1 MDELSVFCSEL
12 KRVVG
17 DSSELSIEKARKI
30 VQSLNEFLYTRYP
43 DIGSTYVLDATYD
56 YVSDFHKYWESHYK
70 DILDVRI
77 DDENC
82 EKVADALHRVYLD
95 TKGHAFFH
103 VWDTCELSPE
113 DICRIRL
120 FTANQDFRGSRDFS
134 ELAEIFED
142 DDTIFDEDKIISDP
156 AGFVKNIGLS
166 DLSQN
171 DKRQTYAKK
180 IAEFVKSKNVSP
192 FGLISCF
199 NNNVYD
205 LRNALINCVSSGYG
219 NKKADMFVRDMVVLN
234 IWTNV
239 IDFEKIDV
247 ASDVNTIKVA
257 LKTGVL
263 KTSIPLVSSFLDI
276 FCHQYGYIDEMN
288 AKAWR
293 RVWEI
298 WNEKYPAECIQSP
311 CLMDYFVYGVIGK
324 QFCKESLAVFK
335 CDAYDHSFKW
345 HSARNKTCRI
355 CHGEGRKGITATCVK
370 KIMPC
375 CDPEGA
381 IAILKSE
388 YVSKLPEKGK
398 IRECPFKNICDT
410 NDLKKLQ
417 PPKSIS
423 ILGKTGWT
431 SAYSDKGCGGGGLM
445 A

>member
-276 FCHQYGYIDEMN
+276 FCHQYG
-288 AKAWR
+288 
-293 RVWEI
+293 
-298 WNEKYPAECIQSP
+298 
-311 CLMDYFVYGVIGK
+311 
-324 QFCKESLAVFK
+324 
-335 CDAYDHSFKW
+335 
-345 HSARNKTCRI
+345 
-355 CHGEGRKGITATCVK
+355 
-370 KIMPC
+370 
-375 CDPEGA
+375 
-381 IAILKSE
+381 
-388 YVSKLPEKGK
+388 
-398 IRECPFKNICDT
+398 
-410 NDLKKLQ
+410 
-417 PPKSIS
+417 
-423 ILGKTGWT
+423 
-431 SAYSDKGCGGGGLM
+431 
-445 A
+445 